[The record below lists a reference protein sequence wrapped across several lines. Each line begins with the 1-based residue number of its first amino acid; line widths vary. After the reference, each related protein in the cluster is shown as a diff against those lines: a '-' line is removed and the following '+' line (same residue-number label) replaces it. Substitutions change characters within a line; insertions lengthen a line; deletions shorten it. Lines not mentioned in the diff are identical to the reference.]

1 MKLKVVGVLAYDS
14 ITSEY
19 GKKDNLFGGSATHF
33 AIAASYLNDSVHIT
47 GGIGNDFKTD
57 DLKTLS
63 SKGININGI
72 ERLNENTFRWEGK
85 YEYDSPNDAITI
97 SNSIIKG
104 EDNVLN
110 SYKPKLFSEKEN
122 KDESYFLFLAN
133 GDPKHQLE
141 LINQTK
147 MGSKFIGLDTMDF
160 WINNNIGD
168 VKKLFPLIDI
178 LIINEN
184 EAKLISKENN
194 LKLCISKLNEMGIK
208 RMIIKLGNYG
218 MIYSHREEIFFLPAL
233 LLDKVV
239 DPTGAG
245 DSFAGGF
252 MGYLS
257 TINTSDEI
265 EFKNAC
271 IYGTVMAS
279 FCVED
284 FGINKTINL
293 SKEEIESRRNLLLNQ
308 IKI

>member
-284 FGINKTINL
+284 FGINKTVNL

>member
-1 MKLKVVGVLAYDS
+1 M
-14 ITSEY
+14 E
-19 GKKDNLFGGSATHF
+19 
-33 AIAASYLNDSVHIT
+33 
-47 GGIGNDFKTD
+47 
-57 DLKTLS
+57 
-63 SKGININGI
+63 
-72 ERLNENTFRWEGK
+72 
-85 YEYDSPNDAITI
+85 
-97 SNSIIKG
+97 
-104 EDNVLN
+104 
-110 SYKPKLFSEKEN
+110 
-122 KDESYFLFLAN
+122 
-133 GDPKHQLE
+133 
-141 LINQTK
+141 
-147 MGSKFIGLDTMDF
+147 SKFIGLDTMDF
-160 WINNNIGD
+160 WINNNLED

-194 LKLCISKLNEMGIK
+194 LKLCISKLYDMGVR

-218 MIYSHREEIFFLPAL
+218 MIYSYNEETFFLPAL

-257 TINTSDEI
+257 SVNAYEEI

-279 FCVED
+279 LCVED
-284 FGINKTINL
+284 FGINKTVNL
-293 SKEEIESRRNLLLNQ
+293 SEEEIENRRKLLLNQ